1 MDLEVSCPGRTGL
14 TLNLEIGPMQKQS
27 GFTIWELMVVM
38 AIVAIL
44 ASIAIPNYLAWLPKQ
59 KLRNAASDLRAN
71 MQNARLVAVK
81 QNSSCSVTFN
91 TSNDTYAIP
100 CLNKT
105 VKLSDYDP
113 AVSFSSVSAT
123 GQVIFTSRGMI
134 TDDILFDVI
143 IGNDDQEY
151 NIKVFPTGAI
161 FSDAL

>member
-1 MDLEVSCPGRTGL
+1 MNCL
-14 TLNLEIGPMQKQS
+14 TLNLEISAMRKQS
-27 GFTIWELMVVM
+27 GFTIYEIMVVI
-38 AIVAIL
+38 AIIAIL
-44 ASIAIPNYLAWLPKQ
+44 ASIAVPNYLAWLPKQ

-81 QNSSCSVTFN
+81 QNGNCSVTFN
-91 TSNDTYAIP
+91 TSNDSYAIP
-100 CLNKT
+100 CLDKT

-113 AVSFSSVSAT
+113 TVTFSSVSAT

-143 IGNDDQEY
+143 IGNDDEEF

-161 FSDAL
+161 LSDAL